1 MMTFKK
7 VLVMAIALPLTLGSA
22 SALAYGGGG
31 GGGHNGGK
39 HNGCNAQDGRK
50 AFRALDLTDA
60 QQEEMKSLRE
70 ANREAMIAQ
79 RQGPRAAMQA
89 NHDQMQALMLADKFD
104 DAAVRK
110 LAQNMSVD
118 QAEHRMAMLENR
130 HTMLNILTPEQKE
143 KYKQLQSDRRAQC
156 EARWAEKSQ

>member
-7 VLVMAIALPLTLGSA
+7 ALVMAIALPLTLGSA

-31 GGGHNGGK
+31 HNGGK
-39 HNGCNAQDGRK
+39 HNGCDMQDGRK

-70 ANREAMIAQ
+70 ANRSAMMAQ
-79 RQGPRAAMQA
+79 RQGQRAAMQT
-89 NHDQMQALMLADKFD
+89 NHDQMQALMLADNFD

-110 LAQNMSVD
+110 LAKQMSAD
-118 QAEHRMAMLENR
+118 QAEHRMTMLENR
-130 HTMLNILTPEQKE
+130 HKMLNILTPEQKE
-143 KYKQLQSDRRAQC
+143 KYKQLQSDRRAKC
-156 EARWAEKSQ
+156 EARWAEKNQ